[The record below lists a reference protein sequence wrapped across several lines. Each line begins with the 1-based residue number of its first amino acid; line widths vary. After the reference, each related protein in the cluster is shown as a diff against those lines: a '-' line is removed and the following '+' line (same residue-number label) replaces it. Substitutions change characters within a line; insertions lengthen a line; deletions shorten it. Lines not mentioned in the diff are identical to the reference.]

1 MMIHFQ
7 TLSFLVFLQGDD
19 SVTECVH
26 NNGDVQV
33 FNSYNPGAYNTRLTN
48 VRINLIIY
56 KNAEIVT
63 QASI

>member
-1 MMIHFQ
+1 MERDNDVSFSNIK
-7 TLSFLVFLQGDD
+7 FLVFLQGDD

-48 VRINLIIY
+48 VIINID
-56 KNAEIVT
+56 KDT
-63 QASI
+63 